1 MADEKVNPTK
11 SDLAKARLMSAQAS
25 DAPPGP
31 FEATVQLR
39 RSGLP
44 QNSAQFFWSVIRNRT
59 IDFNQYKAYM
69 DAVMCC
75 VCDPFDGRQY
85 ATKEAKL
92 DLRLPFPGVRA
103 YNLLKLATELFL
115 MQECGVASFKDYTM
129 KCKEPVNPTSLGP
142 RALFDQ
148 RFDGDA
154 EASRMGLPTDP
165 KLTSEDVLKN
175 LKKEYLK
182 LLEGETTGDG
192 VLPYFKI
199 IREKLQDIP
208 LKSPDSL
215 PPNCYGILRTK
226 LSDPC
231 LLELIW
237 SYWHEEGMLVQ
248 TMNAIARRFQ
258 NLRAP
263 VSLDP
268 LANLEIDPLRPLNNL
283 LWGHIQDEQHRL
295 TIARRVYE
303 YDHHYGFRL
312 IGKAIPDLRAA
323 DTRSKFLEAFHQ
335 LLHICTIF
343 FQQDDDTTV
352 IADGFPVLNA
362 LREVHL
368 ILAQGAHN
376 QFGDLPWTS
385 RLEMLMEMW
394 LLARPEIR
402 EFLRGRI
409 MVPYPEPWMDAVDHM
424 KTIQRWNDTSIR
436 EFRDLGVFGEQL
448 LLSIRYDN
456 WSVYNDANIAAT
468 WARYWRQEIQRYI
481 HSYRAVTGADLAQE
495 PVNSTL
501 PSVLLQRRIGPQLA
515 ETR

>member
-1 MADEKVNPTK
+1 MPDNKKVKLATPRVATAAPLAAAAAGNGPVEVRLGRT
-11 SDLAKARLMSAQAS
+11 DLL
-25 DAPPGP
+25 PVPGP
-31 FEATVQLR
+31 QA
-39 RSGLP
+39 
-44 QNSAQFFWSVIRNRT
+44 FWAVIRNRT
-59 IDFNQYKAYM
+59 IDFNQYKTFI
-69 DAVMCC
+69 DDVMCC
-75 VCDPFDGRQY
+75 TCDPLY
-85 ATKEAKL
+85 TAEPPKKEAKL

-103 YNLLKLATELFL
+103 YNLLKLATELYL
-115 MQECGVASFKDYTM
+115 MQECGVASFKRPSGQQVPQNSACLDPQA
-129 KCKEPVNPTSLGP
+129 EFEN
-142 RALFDQ
+142 
-148 RFDGDA
+148 RFNNDE
-154 EASRMGLPTDP
+154 EAARMGHPTDP
-165 KLTSEDVLKN
+165 GSVIADLKD
-175 LKKEYLK
+175 KYLEN
-182 LLEGETTGDG
+182 LEGETIGMGDGTTG

-199 IREKLQDIP
+199 IREKLKDVP
-208 LKSPDSL
+208 LKFPGAV
-215 PPNCYGILRTK
+215 PPNCYGILRSR

-248 TMNAIARRFQ
+248 TMNAITRRFQ
-258 NLRAP
+258 NLRGP
-263 VSLDP
+263 SPLDP
-268 LANLEIDPLRPLNNL
+268 LGNLEIDPLRPLNNL
-283 LWGHIQDEQHRL
+283 VWGHIQDEQHRL
-295 TIARRVYE
+295 TITRRVYE
-303 YDHHYGFRL
+303 YDHHYGLRL
-312 IGKAIPDLRAA
+312 IGKAVPEIRAS

-335 LLHICTIF
+335 LLHVCTIF

-362 LREVHL
+362 LREVNL

-424 KTIQRWNDTSIR
+424 KSIQKWSDTSIR

-456 WSVYNDANIAAT
+456 WSVYNDANVAAA

-481 HSYRAVTGADLAQE
+481 HSYRAVTGVDLNLE
-495 PVNSTL
+495 PVNSTM
-501 PSVLLQRRIGPQLA
+501 PSVLLQRRLGAVALP
-515 ETR
+515 TR